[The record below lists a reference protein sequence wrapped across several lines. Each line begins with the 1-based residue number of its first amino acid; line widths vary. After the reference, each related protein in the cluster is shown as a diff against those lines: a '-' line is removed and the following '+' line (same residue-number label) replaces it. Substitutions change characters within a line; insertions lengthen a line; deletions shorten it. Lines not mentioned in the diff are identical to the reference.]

1 MSSDEMTSLTAYLEK
16 KFDKIDIKFDVISAS
31 IQKDHDVLI
40 LSSQETM
47 ENKDS
52 LDKLWKFSR
61 KKAEETN
68 AKLWRVT
75 IACILL
81 GSGSVGA
88 SKLIGML
95 L

>member
-1 MSSDEMTSLTAYLEK
+1 
-16 KFDKIDIKFDVISAS
+16 
-31 IQKDHDVLI
+31 
-40 LSSQETM
+40 M

-68 AKLWRVT
+68 TKLWRVT